1 MHHAWTI
8 AWRPAGC
15 CIQSSRTTTDL
26 PGLRQA
32 FSFLARPQRS
42 LLGYNVLPPRRSISL
57 PEKQKHFLGLKKCFS
72 TTASAR
78 FRQASQFQKQ
88 APQRAPSELAFRRN
102 DLRLNEVKAIF
113 GSAGPPPVLANTL
126 LKALHSQRVNGTL
139 DLELSPKLRKQ
150 LKDYPRVTDA
160 ALAWLRREY
169 PIDED
174 AAILRRIERE
184 EAGQGNEELIARA
197 ENLGLYKPQSG
208 TYGAK
213 LGEEGDIFGESELQK
228 IRKENELKSEKEQEE
243 LDRFIK
249 HREQAVEGRSAG
261 RALEARRED
270 GLEGIYFEQLFRISC
285 SRTDA
290 GDQSQAVRGL
300 LTLSRDGR

>member
-8 AWRPAGC
+8 AWQPARC
-15 CIQSSRTTTDL
+15 CIRSSRTTTDL

-32 FSFLARPQRS
+32 FSFLAKPQRC
-42 LLGYNVLPPRRSISL
+42 LLGYNVSPQRRSI
-57 PEKQKHFLGLKKCFS
+57 GLLERQTQVLDLKRKYS
-72 TTASAR
+72 TGVPAR
-78 FRQASQFQKQ
+78 FQQSSQFQNQ
-88 APQRAPSELAFRRN
+88 APQRAPSELAFRRS
-102 DLRLNEVKAIF
+102 DLRPYEVKAIF
-113 GSAGPPPVLANTL
+113 GSDGPPPVLANTL

-139 DLELSPKLRKQ
+139 DLELPAKLRKQ
-150 LKDYPRVTDA
+150 LKDYPRAADDA
-160 ALAWLRREY
+160 LGWLRREY
-169 PIDED
+169 PVDED

-228 IRKENELKSEKEQEE
+228 IRKANELKSEREQEE

-249 HREQAVEGRSAG
+249 HREQAVEERSAG

-270 GLEGIYFEQLFRISC
+270 GLEGMYSESCYQAHNLVLMHLISLQRFEASEFF
-285 SRTDA
+285 
-290 GDQSQAVRGL
+290 
-300 LTLSRDGR
+300 